1 MRDKTYRF
9 AFFTLYQWEEMARY
23 LEEMAAK
30 GWLLDKAGNTLW
42 RFRRVPPQKLRFEVV
57 FFPDASGFDPGPTEG
72 LRVMEDYSARDGW
85 RLLAQWG
92 QAQFFVNDREDP
104 VPMETDPVVQVETLR
119 KAMRRTMLPAHF
131 LLLGVIL
138 FQLWTQLS
146 QLWKDP
152 VDFFSSSFY
161 LGMIPF
167 WLLLLAAQGCEIGSY
182 FRWVRRARQ
191 AAEDGVFLSAGGRR
205 WIWLLLGLAV
215 LILVWTTLGSA
226 LWTQSLA
233 IWSGCYLLILLLT
246 TLARD
251 AMKRRG
257 VSRRVNRALSIG
269 FCVLLT
275 FGLLSAVT
283 AILLQR
289 GVGRPE
295 APESYRYRNHTFSI
309 WHDPIPLKVEDLAP
323 AEGVRYSTQAKVDR
337 TFLLSKREY
346 SQDALL
352 GESPEAPELEY
363 TIVEV
368 KAGALYGLC
377 RDSMLEEDPL
387 FERDWRPA
395 DAAPWGA
402 NAAYRMYRHGEPD
415 DWYLLCF
422 PDRLAE
428 VCLRNLDL
436 APEGMA
442 LAGETL
448 KTM

>member
-1 MRDKTYRF
+1 MKEKTYRF
-9 AFFTLYQWEEMARY
+9 VFFSLYQWEEMARY
-23 LEEMAAK
+23 LEEMAAD
-30 GWLLDKAGNTLW
+30 GWLLDKPGNTLW

-138 FQLWTQLS
+138 FQLWMELS

-167 WLLLLAAQGCEIGSY
+167 WLLLLAAQGCEIGRY
-182 FRWVRRARQ
+182 FLWVRQARQ
-191 AAEDGVFLSAGGRR
+191 AAEDGVFLSAGPQR
-205 WIWLLLGLAV
+205 WTWLLLGLAV

-269 FCVLLT
+269 LCVLLT
-275 FGLLSAVT
+275 FGLLSGVT
-283 AILLQR
+283 ALLIQR
-289 GVGRPE
+289 GIGRPK
-295 APESYRYRNHTFSI
+295 APESYQFGNHTFSI
-309 WHDPIPLKVEDLAP
+309 WQDPIPLRVEDLVPVA
-323 AEGVRYSTQAKVDR
+323 GVRYSSRAETEE
-337 TFLLSKREY
+337 TFLLARRKY
-346 SQDALL
+346 SQDTLL

-368 KAGALYGLC
+368 KAAFLYNLC
-377 RDSMLEEDPL
+377 RDSMVKEDPL

-395 DAAPWGA
+395 DPAPWGA

-428 VCLRNLDL
+428 VQPRGLDL
-436 APEGMA
+436 TPEVMA
-442 LAGETL
+442 AIGKRL
-448 KTM
+448 KTS